1 MSECK
6 HEEFVRIYGAY
17 YVSGLTKSI
26 EICKEA
32 CAKCGKT
39 HGEIKAEQ
47 ERAAALEMVAGLTK
61 ERDDYVEGL
70 REIELGGQPA
80 DNIARWTLEEWGKS
94 TQ

>member
-17 YVSGLTKSI
+17 YVGGLTKSI

-39 HGEIKAEQ
+39 HGEIKAER
-47 ERAAALEMVAGLTK
+47 ECATALERVAELTK
-61 ERDDYVEGL
+61 ERDDY
-70 REIELGGQPA
+70 IEELQDIEQGCGPA
-80 DNIARWTLEEWGKS
+80 DNMAQHVLKKWGKS

>member
-6 HEEFVRIYGAY
+6 HEEFVPLWGRY
-17 YVSGLTKSI
+17 YVGGLTKSI
-26 EICKEA
+26 EIYKEA
-32 CAKCGKT
+32 CLKCGKT
-39 HGEIKAEQ
+39 HGEIKAER
-47 ERAAALEMVAGLTK
+47 ERAAALEQVAELAK

-80 DNIARWTLEEWGKS
+80 DNIARWTLEKWGKS